1 MPPLLPPPDT
11 RDLPCRDGCTPMWSA
26 ASWDSSV
33 PVDTAASTASASFSE
48 PSPSEPTTTTCKP
61 AFWLPSLLN
70 NLSTYDT
77 LTLSAGSC
85 RDLAKLASNVDV
97 RLGVK
102 ASASM
107 PTTSRFTTT
116 AVGVLARPASAR
128 GAGAALHAT
137 RCRRSASGRGAIIRA
152 VTRPDTAP
160 AVSGAAWGRSRA
172 ARVSGRVGAAAP
184 IRSRFAGSGGEGD
197 LLLHLDVVEQCRAV
211 MVAEHAVHP

>member
-1 MPPLLPPPDT
+1 MPPKPAMPPLLPPPDT

-107 PTTSRFTTT
+107 PATSRLTTT
-116 AVGVLARPASAR
+116 ADDDVDKAEALSQDTVPAGQALVVESKPVHQPSGCLHGPLVPVVQALHSTPP
-128 GAGAALHAT
+128 GADVPPVAGAP
-137 RCRRSASGRGAIIRA
+137 SY
-152 VTRPDTAP
+152 V
-160 AVSGAAWGRSRA
+160 
-172 ARVSGRVGAAAP
+172 
-184 IRSRFAGSGGEGD
+184 
-197 LLLHLDVVEQCRAV
+197 Q
-211 MVAEHAVHP
+211 